1 MKHKTAIITFALLFL
16 FINFKAQD
24 YSGIV
29 KDEQNGAIP
38 YANIGIK
45 SIQHTHKG

>member
-1 MKHKTAIITFALLFL
+1 MKHKTAIITFALLL
-16 FINFKAQD
+16 LTVGLKAQD
-24 YSGIV
+24 YYGVV

-45 SIQHTHKG
+45 SILHTHKG